1 MAHARQTIR
10 IRVRR
15 GSGSGSYKT
24 CDTCGGSGVV
34 PGSGTRPQRVRKK

>member
-15 GSGSGSYKT
+15 GNGNGSYKQ
-24 CDTCGGSGVV
+24 CDTCGGTGVV
-34 PGSGTRPQRVRKK
+34 PGTGTRPQRRKK